1 MIKFLKF
8 ICAAFDTGV
17 VYVDCDGTLLKK
29 FPVPEHISK
38 HGADLALLWWSFNL
52 VPTPVI
58 KRRLPLLY
66 FLRLFGVRL
75 VLWTNRGPQHRR
87 VTLEALGSHVHLF
100 DTTRFRGGG
109 KVLDRLDG
117 PLIED
122 DERYLVCTHLP
133 SLLVKPL

>member
-1 MIKFLKF
+1 MFALLKF
-8 ICAAFDTGV
+8 ICAAFDAGV

-29 FPVPEHISK
+29 FPVPEHIHK
-38 HGADLALLWWSFNL
+38 HNAALALLWWSFNL
-52 VPTPVI
+52 EATPVI

-75 VLWTNRGPQHRR
+75 VLWTNRGPQHRSI
-87 VTLEALGSHVHLF
+87 TLKALGVHLF
-100 DTTRFRGGG
+100 LFGATRFRNGC

-117 PLIED
+117 PVIED
-122 DERYLVCTHLP
+122 DERYLVCTRLP